1 MVKKINLTKV
11 GNFISIIKLQQI
23 WTIDELLKKVDINY
37 DELLYLLTILSDIYS
52 KNGEYFFDFDI
63 DAENNK
69 ILFNNTS
76 VINDMETVTDLELFK
91 VYTLINIINLDLNI
105 DTLTKNDINSFS
117 KILKDAFKIYDL
129 ENENQIDSKN
139 INLNTVT
146 TIEYIKLGNDKPEF
160 YDVEPLLITS
170 NLEGSVLEALDINDS
185 KIKTFLINRIISIG
199 DDINKKSKQKYNQND
214 IDVIFDVKD
223 DSVLLKLNK
232 YKKKEKLYVAKFR
245 NKNIA
250 IEFFIENFI
259 SANVISPDTVK
270 VDVMN
275 RVESIRALLTKWVL

>member
-52 KNGEYFFDFDI
+52 KNGEYFFDFEI

-250 IEFFIENFI
+250 IEFFIENFT
-259 SANVISPDTVK
+259 SANVISPDIVK

-275 RVESIRALLTKWVL
+275 RVESIRALLTK

>member
-170 NLEGSVLEALDINDS
+170 NLEGSVLEALDIKDR

-214 IDVIFDVKD
+214 IDVIFNVKD

-275 RVESIRALLTKWVL
+275 RVESIRALLTK

>member
-52 KNGEYFFDFDI
+52 KNGEYFFDFEI

-105 DTLTKNDINSFS
+105 DTLTNNDINSFS

-214 IDVIFDVKD
+214 LDVIFDVKD

-250 IEFFIENFI
+250 IEFFIENFT
-259 SANVISPDTVK
+259 SANVISPDIVK

-275 RVESIRALLTKWVL
+275 RVESIRALLTK

>member
-52 KNGEYFFDFDI
+52 KNGEYFFDFEI
-63 DAENNK
+63 DTENNK

-76 VINDMETVTDLELFK
+76 VINDMETITDLELFK

-105 DTLTKNDINSFS
+105 DTLTKKDINSFS

-232 YKKKEKLYVAKFR
+232 YKKKEKLYIAKFR

-250 IEFFIENFI
+250 IEFFIENFT
-259 SANVISPDTVK
+259 SVNVISPNTVK

-275 RVESIRALLTKWVL
+275 RVESIRALLTK

>member
-63 DAENNK
+63 DTENNK

-146 TIEYIKLGNDKPEF
+146 TIEYIKLGNDQPEF

-250 IEFFIENFI
+250 IEFFIENFT

-275 RVESIRALLTKWVL
+275 RVESIRALLTK

>member
-1 MVKKINLTKV
+1 MAKKINLTKV
-11 GNFISIIKLQQI
+11 GNFISIIKLQKL

-52 KNGEYFFDFDI
+52 KNGEYFFDFEI

-199 DDINKKSKQKYNQND
+199 DDINKKSKQKYNQNEV
-214 IDVIFDVKD
+214 DVIFDVKD

-250 IEFFIENFI
+250 IEFFIENFT
-259 SANVISPDTVK
+259 SANVISPDIVK

-275 RVESIRALLTKWVL
+275 RVESIRALLTK

>member
-275 RVESIRALLTKWVL
+275 RVESIRALLIK

>member
-76 VINDMETVTDLELFK
+76 VINDLETVTDLELFK

-105 DTLTKNDINSFS
+105 DTLSKNDINSFS

-199 DDINKKSKQKYNQND
+199 EDINKKSKQKYNKNE
-214 IDVIFDVKD
+214 IEVIFDVKD

-275 RVESIRALLTKWVL
+275 RVESIRALLTK

>member
-63 DAENNK
+63 DTENNK

-146 TIEYIKLGNDKPEF
+146 TIEYIKLGNEKPEF

-250 IEFFIENFI
+250 IEFFIENFT
-259 SANVISPDTVK
+259 SANVISPDIVK

-275 RVESIRALLTKWVL
+275 RVESIRALLTK

>member
-105 DTLTKNDINSFS
+105 DTLSKNDINSFS

-199 DDINKKSKQKYNQND
+199 EDINKKSTQKYNKNE
-214 IDVIFDVKD
+214 IEVIFDVKD

-275 RVESIRALLTKWVL
+275 RVESIRALLTK

>member
-63 DAENNK
+63 DPENNK

-91 VYTLINIINLDLNI
+91 VFTLINMINLDLNI

-146 TIEYIKLGNDKPEF
+146 TIEYIKLGNDKPEL

-250 IEFFIENFI
+250 IEFFIENFT
-259 SANVISPDTVK
+259 SANVISPDIVK

-275 RVESIRALLTKWVL
+275 RVESIRALLTK

>member
-63 DAENNK
+63 DTENNK
-69 ILFNNTS
+69 IIFNNTS

-129 ENENQIDSKN
+129 ENENEIDSKN

-199 DDINKKSKQKYNQND
+199 EDINKKSKQKYNKNE
-214 IDVIFDVKD
+214 IEVIFDVKD

-232 YKKKEKLYVAKFR
+232 YKKKEKFYVAKFR

-275 RVESIRALLTKWVL
+275 RVESIRALLTK

>member
-76 VINDMETVTDLELFK
+76 VINDLETVTDLELFK

-214 IDVIFDVKD
+214 IEVIFDVKD

-275 RVESIRALLTKWVL
+275 RVESIRALLTK

>member
-91 VYTLINIINLDLNI
+91 VYTVINIINLDLNI

-199 DDINKKSKQKYNQND
+199 DDINKKSKQKYNQNEV
-214 IDVIFDVKD
+214 DVIFDVKD

-250 IEFFIENFI
+250 IEFFIENFT
-259 SANVISPDTVK
+259 SANVISPDIVK

-275 RVESIRALLTKWVL
+275 RVESIRALLTK

>member
-105 DTLTKNDINSFS
+105 DTLTKKDINSFS

-170 NLEGSVLEALDINDS
+170 NLEGSVLEALDINDG

-199 DDINKKSKQKYNQND
+199 DDINKKSKQKYNQNEV
-214 IDVIFDVKD
+214 DVIFDVKD

-250 IEFFIENFI
+250 IEFFIENFT
-259 SANVISPDTVK
+259 SANVISPDIVK

-275 RVESIRALLTKWVL
+275 RVESIRALLTK

>member
-1 MVKKINLTKV
+1 MVKKINLKKV

-52 KNGEYFFDFDI
+52 KNGEYFLDFDI

-91 VYTLINIINLDLNI
+91 VYTLINIINLDLNV

-129 ENENQIDSKN
+129 ENENEIDNKN

-275 RVESIRALLTKWVL
+275 RVESIRALLKK

>member
-129 ENENQIDSKN
+129 ENENEIDSKN

-199 DDINKKSKQKYNQND
+199 EDINKKSKQKYNKNE
-214 IDVIFDVKD
+214 IEVIFDVKD

-270 VDVMN
+270 VDVMK
-275 RVESIRALLTKWVL
+275 RVESIRALLTK

>member
-52 KNGEYFFDFDI
+52 KNEEYFFDFDI

-214 IDVIFDVKD
+214 IDVIFHVKD

-250 IEFFIENFI
+250 IEFFIENFT
-259 SANVISPDTVK
+259 SANVISPDIVK

-275 RVESIRALLTKWVL
+275 RVESIRALLTK

>member
-199 DDINKKSKQKYNQND
+199 DDINKKSKQKYNQNEF
-214 IDVIFDVKD
+214 DVIFDVKD

-232 YKKKEKLYVAKFR
+232 YKKKEKHYVTKFR

-275 RVESIRALLTKWVL
+275 RVESIRALLTK

>member
-1 MVKKINLTKV
+1 MVKKINLRKV

-275 RVESIRALLTKWVL
+275 RVESIRALLTK

>member
-52 KNGEYFFDFDI
+52 KNGEYFFDFEI

-117 KILKDAFKIYDL
+117 NILKDAFKIYDL

-146 TIEYIKLGNDKPEF
+146 TIEYIKLGNDKPEL

-199 DDINKKSKQKYNQND
+199 DDINKKSKQKYNQNEV
-214 IDVIFDVKD
+214 DVIFDVKD

-275 RVESIRALLTKWVL
+275 RVESIRALLTK

>member
-105 DTLTKNDINSFS
+105 DTLTKNDINSFN

-250 IEFFIENFI
+250 IEFFIENFT
-259 SANVISPDTVK
+259 SANVISPDIVK

-275 RVESIRALLTKWVL
+275 RVESIRALLTK

>member
-52 KNGEYFFDFDI
+52 KNGEYFFDFEI
-63 DAENNK
+63 DTENNK

-76 VINDMETVTDLELFK
+76 VINDMETITDLELFK
-91 VYTLINIINLDLNI
+91 VYTLINIINLELNI

-275 RVESIRALLTKWVL
+275 RVESIRALLTK

>member
-11 GNFISIIKLQQI
+11 GNFISIIKLQQT

-52 KNGEYFFDFDI
+52 KNGEYFFDFEI

-199 DDINKKSKQKYNQND
+199 EDINTKSKQKYNQND

-232 YKKKEKLYVAKFR
+232 YKKKENLYVAKFR

-270 VDVMN
+270 VDVMK
-275 RVESIRALLTKWVL
+275 RVESTRALLT

>member
-232 YKKKEKLYVAKFR
+232 YKKKEKLYVSKFR

-275 RVESIRALLTKWVL
+275 RVESIRALLTK

>member
-199 DDINKKSKQKYNQND
+199 EDINKKSKQKYNQND
-214 IDVIFDVKD
+214 IDVLFDVKD

-275 RVESIRALLTKWVL
+275 RVESIRALLTK

>member
-1 MVKKINLTKV
+1 MVKKINLKKV
-11 GNFISIIKLQQI
+11 GNFISIIKLKQI

-63 DAENNK
+63 DTKNNK

-129 ENENQIDSKN
+129 ENENQIDNKN

-223 DSVLLKLNK
+223 DNVLLKLNK
-232 YKKKEKLYVAKFR
+232 YKKNEKLYVAKFR

-250 IEFFIENFI
+250 IEFFIENFT
-259 SANVISPDTVK
+259 SANVISPDIVK

-275 RVESIRALLTKWVL
+275 RVESIRALLTK

>member
-63 DAENNK
+63 DADNNK

-250 IEFFIENFI
+250 IEFFIENFT
-259 SANVISPDTVK
+259 SANVISPDIVK

-275 RVESIRALLTKWVL
+275 RVESIRALLTK

>member
-52 KNGEYFFDFDI
+52 KNGEYFFDFEI

-76 VINDMETVTDLELFK
+76 VINDLETVTDLELFK

-146 TIEYIKLGNDKPEF
+146 TIEYIKLGNDIPEF

-250 IEFFIENFI
+250 IEFFIENFT
-259 SANVISPDTVK
+259 SANVISPDIVK

-275 RVESIRALLTKWVL
+275 RVESIRALLTK

>member
-1 MVKKINLTKV
+1 MVKKINLKKV

-129 ENENQIDSKN
+129 ENENEIDSKN

-232 YKKKEKLYVAKFR
+232 YKKKEKLYIAKFR

-259 SANVISPDTVK
+259 SAKVISPDTVK

-275 RVESIRALLTKWVL
+275 RVESIRALLTK

>member
-259 SANVISPDTVK
+259 SAKVISPDTIK

-275 RVESIRALLTKWVL
+275 RVESIRALLTK

>member
-105 DTLTKNDINSFS
+105 DNLTKNDINSFS

-199 DDINKKSKQKYNQND
+199 DDINKKSKQKYNQNE

-250 IEFFIENFI
+250 IEFFIENFT
-259 SANVISPDTVK
+259 SANVISPDIVK

-275 RVESIRALLTKWVL
+275 RVESIRALLTK

>member
-129 ENENQIDSKN
+129 ENENQVDSKN

-275 RVESIRALLTKWVL
+275 RVESIRALLTK

>member
-52 KNGEYFFDFDI
+52 KNGEYFFDFEI
-63 DAENNK
+63 DTENNK

-105 DTLTKNDINSFS
+105 DTLTKNDINSFN

-275 RVESIRALLTKWVL
+275 RVESIRALLTK

>member
-146 TIEYIKLGNDKPEF
+146 TIEYIKLGNDKPEL

-199 DDINKKSKQKYNQND
+199 DDINKKSKQKYNQNEV
-214 IDVIFDVKD
+214 DVIFDVKD

-250 IEFFIENFI
+250 IEFFIENFT
-259 SANVISPDTVK
+259 SANVISPDIVK

-275 RVESIRALLTKWVL
+275 RVESIRALLTK

>member
-275 RVESIRALLTKWVL
+275 RVESIRALLTK